1 MSGHGRF
8 EFWNDDIYEG
18 GYADGKRHGEGVYI
32 FGATGE
38 SHAAVFDRGQTVCK
52 PGRSRTKNLGIRSP
66 STVFR
71 LLSGKRSESTKEFFT
86 GESPTAAAAAAA
98 AAGGDGGG
106 EAKS

>member
-8 EFWNDDIYEG
+8 EFWNNDTYEG
-18 GYADGKRHGEGVYI
+18 GYADGKRHGEGVYT
-32 FGATGE
+32 FGASGQ

-52 PGRSRTKNLGIRSP
+52 PGGSRTKMLGIRSP

-71 LLSGKRSESTKEFFT
+71 LLSGKRSESTRKFFA

-98 AAGGDGGG
+98 AAGEEGGG
-106 EAKS
+106 EG